1 MSDAEG
7 DPRELMCWDPRMAL
21 LPDGTLIQ
29 YYYAFLN
36 RTGGEE
42 RVHVGWSR
50 DGGRTWAL
58 PRPTSLEGQATF
70 PIALTDELVI
80 GLCQRRKGA
89 QGIVAVVSADG
100 GRSFVAGSETK
111 VYEHIAASAPGFS
124 PGKNPVE
131 YMNEM
136 IHFTFGH
143 PTGVSIG
150 KERALAVWYAGN
162 EERTGI
168 FGATVSLVASG

>member
-1 MSDAEG
+1 
-7 DPRELMCWDPRMAL
+7 MCWDPRMAL
-21 LPDGTLIQ
+21 LADGTLIQ

-42 RVHVGWSR
+42 RVHVGWSI

-70 PIALTDELVI
+70 PIALTNELVI
-80 GLCQRRKGA
+80 GLCQRRTEP
-89 QGIVAVVSADG
+89 QSMVAVISVDG
-100 GRSFVAGSETK
+100 GRTFVPGTETA
-111 VYEHIAASAPGFS
+111 VYEHVATSASGFS
-124 PGKNPVE
+124 QGNYPVE

-143 PTGVSIG
+143 PTGVSMG
-150 KERALAVWYAGN
+150 HDRAPAVWYSGN

-168 FGATVSLVASG
+168 YGAHVSVVEST